1 MDRQV
6 RKLNTQKDESDN
18 GSEVGSEND
27 SENGNDLTNARN
39 APVGSGG
46 SGAMNCDS
54 DSITPIET
62 KKCDNC
68 STTASGQFH
77 HTGKGTFCRACYSYW
92 RRTGL
97 MRNINLA
104 RHNDST
110 KPSSLAGKRKPP
122 RGMYIN
128 IDDLLSIA
136 KKPGQGDALL
146 KVLDEEV
153 NNIKRQ
159 VQNNKQL
166 ISQLK
171 NKTSSGVDSFRPAEV
186 KNHFFSIHCTHCE
199 LFLFHFE
206 MLPSFARPAS
216 GTAALHAL
224 RTLIFYFGMFGFP
237 ILIACPLPSF
247 LNCPPNHQHLH

>member
-18 GSEVGSEND
+18 GSEAGSEND
-27 SENGNDLTNARN
+27 SENGNDLTNARV
-39 APVGSGG
+39 APVG

-54 DSITPIET
+54 DSIDT
-62 KKCDNC
+62 KKCENC

-77 HTGKGTFCRACYSYW
+77 NTSKGTFCRACYSYW

-97 MRNINLA
+97 MRNINLV
-104 RHNDST
+104 RHNESI
-110 KPSSLAGKRKPP
+110 KPSSLAAGKRKPP

-171 NKTSSGVDSFRPAEV
+171 NKTASGVDSFRPAEV
-186 KNHFFSIHCTHCE
+186 NPFSIH
-199 LFLFHFE
+199 
-206 MLPSFARPAS
+206 
-216 GTAALHAL
+216 
-224 RTLIFYFGMFGFP
+224 
-237 ILIACPLPSF
+237 
-247 LNCPPNHQHLH
+247 